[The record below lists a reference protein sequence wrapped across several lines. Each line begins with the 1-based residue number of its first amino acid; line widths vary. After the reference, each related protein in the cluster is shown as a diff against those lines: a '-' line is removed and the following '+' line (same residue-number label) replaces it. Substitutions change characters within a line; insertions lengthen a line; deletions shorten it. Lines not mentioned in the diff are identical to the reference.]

1 MKTLYYTSKT
11 LFLESQELFDAQ
23 AEFVVIVPEGHKKK
37 PLVIKELDHLL
48 YGRDVIGSKFGRL
61 MNTFRLKGLWE
72 IIAFPLGG
80 NGYKIHYEDKG
91 DLVITFTPPAKEEET
106 AEKEETQP

>member
-1 MKTLYYTSKT
+1 MKTLYYPSKN

-37 PLVIKELDHLL
+37 PLVIKELDRLL
-48 YGRDVIGSKFGRL
+48 YGRGEIGSIFGQFINDIRL
-61 MNTFRLKGLWE
+61 GGLWE
-72 IIAFPLGG
+72 VIAFPLGG

-91 DLVITFTPPAKEEET
+91 DLFITFTPPAKEEET